1 MRQAAAKGAAHSNR
15 VVRDMVRNGAQQC
28 AERIFGD
35 RFVKRRM
42 THTGADRKDLAVTRD
57 LVEAD
62 DVVDVDEVGGLSQPK
77 CHNRDEALAARQH
90 AAVLRRHFGQNL
102 KRLIEGLRR
111 MANERRRLHY

>member
-1 MRQAAAKGAAHSNR
+1 MCALGNERSVQGSCDEAPFGGGIGMRQAAAEGAAHSNR
-15 VVRDMVRNGAQQC
+15 VVRDMALNGSQQC

-62 DVVDVDEVGGLSQPK
+62 DVVDVDEVGGLSRPTCQ
-77 CHNRDEALAARQH
+77 NRDAALSS
-90 AAVLRRHFGQNL
+90 
-102 KRLIEGLRR
+102 
-111 MANERRRLHY
+111 